1 MIKLKITKFDK
12 NEKYNEQLEN
22 YERVQ
27 KQGIWNRNYND
38 DVPRPFPDVVDTI
51 LEVEVTEEQ
60 FNAIRKAVL
69 EKF

>member
-12 NEKYNEQLEN
+12 NEKYNEQLEAWEKARTTSM
-22 YERVQ
+22 Y
-27 KQGIWNRNYND
+27 RNEPMFD
-38 DVPRPFPDVVDTI
+38 RPEPMRADSV

-60 FNAIRKAVL
+60 FDAIRKAVL